1 MINCFLDTH
10 NRKDTAMLTSRQAL
24 IVTPSDNDTAKM
36 QHVDIPKTGNARIKA
51 LLALDF
57 KAKKVNRA
65 ALRAACGGISS
76 QAVSNWLATGT
87 ISKENLDIVSTF
99 TGRPVEQYLREQP
112 DKPSAAVAE
121 PTAIGWYASRLK
133 PVSDTRQLVDQLG
146 DALDT
151 CTQETRTAVA
161 SLLQQY
167 ALNPKPGPIADA
179 IVMFLERCRHPNA
192 DNPFAGA
199 APPKSTQKGSKT

>member
-1 MINCFLDTH
+1 
-10 NRKDTAMLTSRQAL
+10 MLTSRQAL
-24 IVTPSDNDTAKM
+24 IVSPFGDDTAKV
-36 QHVDIPKTGNARIKA
+36 QHSDIPKSGNARIKA
-51 LLALDF
+51 LLTLDF
-57 KAKKVNRA
+57 KEKKVNRN

-112 DKPSAAVAE
+112 DNPQNTIAE
-121 PTAIGWYASRLK
+121 PVAIGWCAARMK

-161 SLLQQY
+161 SLLHQY

-199 APPKSTQKGSKT
+199 APGAITFKNKSR

>member
-1 MINCFLDTH
+1 
-10 NRKDTAMLTSRQAL
+10 MLTLRQAL
-24 IVTPSDNDTAKM
+24 IVGHGSDETTKV
-36 QHVDIPKTGNARIKA
+36 QHLDIPKSGNARIKA
-51 LLALDF
+51 LLTLDF
-57 KAKKVNRA
+57 KEKKVDRN
-65 ALRAACGGISS
+65 ALRTACGGISS

-112 DKPSAAVAE
+112 DNPTNVVAE
-121 PTAIGWYASRLK
+121 PTAIGWYASRIK
-133 PVSDTRQLVDQLG
+133 PTTDTRQLVDQLG

-151 CTQETRTAVA
+151 CTSETRTAVA
-161 SLLQQY
+161 SLLHQY

-179 IVMFLERCRHPNA
+179 IVMFLERCKHPNA

-199 APPKSTQKGSKT
+199 TPTPTSSKKL